1 MDPFR
6 ELKILKMLSEDP
18 SLILMFKEKSITE
31 NMWKVAIENEPSLFQ
46 HVKNPSEQLI
56 LLALKEDGANI
67 KYLKHMGIAIT
78 PQMIYCAVKNYPGAI
93 FLLPPELRTRSVVEF
108 ACTEDP
114 TLMRDVKLKKEFID
128 RRLRQDPTLVRFLKN
143 PTEDQY
149 CKALEVN
156 PDMCAF
162 IETFT
167 PKMIDIILSKYPD
180 IVQLIP
186 RLQNAIYEKRVSE

>member
-1 MDPFR
+1 
-6 ELKILKMLSEDP
+6 MLSEDP